1 VRYLVNYGYDSNCI
15 SWNESKKH
23 ELAESLRRLLLEL
36 KLTRN
41 TTIDRKMV
49 MHEYS
54 EPYIEVDGLYQGVR
68 IRKITALSEQ
78 QETELINLADKK
90 YLEIMANQKH
100 EPK

>member
-1 VRYLVNYGYDSNCI
+1 
-15 SWNESKKH
+15 
-23 ELAESLRRLLLEL
+23 
-36 KLTRN
+36 
-41 TTIDRKMV
+41 MV